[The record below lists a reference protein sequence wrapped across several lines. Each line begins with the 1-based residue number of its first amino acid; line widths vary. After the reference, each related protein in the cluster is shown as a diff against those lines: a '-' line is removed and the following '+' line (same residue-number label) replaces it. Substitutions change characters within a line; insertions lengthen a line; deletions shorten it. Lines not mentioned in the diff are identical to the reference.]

1 MAMTTRFERH
11 GLGVAV
17 GLIAMLAGG
26 TGGNAAVLPYA
37 DPLAPPASMRAG
49 LLAPMA
55 ADVAGQWVGRTPDG
69 QFIAVTLR
77 MDAGHLAG
85 DASLEALVPQ
95 VRGRQPLARTE
106 ARGATVSFEV
116 KSTACAKALARGVMT
131 IVSRRAAH
139 LSLQAGST
147 PISVQLSRVS

>member
-1 MAMTTRFERH
+1 MTTRSDRRRYALSLSV
-11 GLGVAV
+11 LGV
-17 GLIAMLAGG
+17 LAASNGG
-26 TGGNAAVLPYA
+26 RAAVLPYA

-49 LLAPMA
+49 LLAPIS

-69 QFIAVTLR
+69 QIIAVTLR

-85 DASLEALVPQ
+85 DATLEGLVPQ

-106 ARGATVSFEV
+106 ARGRTVSFEV
-116 KSTACAKALARGVMT
+116 KSTACAKALAHGVLT
-131 IVSRRAAH
+131 VVSRRAAH